1 MSVLTKEN
9 DMSNKL
15 EKTVNIQLTQ
25 DQIDVLRGVLFEH
38 YSENAAFNKH
48 EEDVRQQL
56 EAILADAEDEIFSSI
71 N

>member
-1 MSVLTKEN
+1 
-9 DMSNKL
+9 MSNKL

-25 DQIDVLRGVLFEH
+25 DQIEVLRGVLYEY
-38 YSENAAFNKH
+38 YSENAAYNNK
-48 EEDVRQQL
+48 EEQVRQQL